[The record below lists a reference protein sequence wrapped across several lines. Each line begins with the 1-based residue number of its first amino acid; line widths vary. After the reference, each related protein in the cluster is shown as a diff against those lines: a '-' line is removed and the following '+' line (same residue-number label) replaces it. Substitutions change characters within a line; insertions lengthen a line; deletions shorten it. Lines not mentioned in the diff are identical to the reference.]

1 MSKLYLFS
9 CHFLIF
15 LIACLRIFRIGHL
28 QVACCDK
35 GGDVTLSFF
44 CLIR

>member
-1 MSKLYLFS
+1 MSKLYLFP

-15 LIACLRIFRIGHL
+15 LIACRRIFWIGHL

-35 GGDVTLSFF
+35 GADVTLSVLG
-44 CLIR
+44 LIG